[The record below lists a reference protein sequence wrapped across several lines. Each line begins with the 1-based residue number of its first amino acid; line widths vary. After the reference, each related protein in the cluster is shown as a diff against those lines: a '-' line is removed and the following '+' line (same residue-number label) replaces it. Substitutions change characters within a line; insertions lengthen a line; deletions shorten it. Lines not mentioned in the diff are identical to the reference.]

1 MSNIDQI
8 ITTEITINGATRPAS
23 GGAVYDLYNPAR
35 PTELVGHAA
44 AATREDMN
52 AAVEAAHQAFPA
64 WAALSFEKR
73 AAKLREIAAKLTA
86 DEEDVKYRSRLF
98 TREHGKIA
106 RETLLEMSRL
116 GDRFLQAA
124 AYGERMAI
132 DERMGP
138 AEIGPRF
145 DTIVTRQPRGVAALI
160 VPWNWP
166 LSILGAKLPQAL
178 VTGNTVVVKPS
189 EDSAMAPV
197 LTLQIIAQMLPPG
210 VVNIVTGDA
219 KVIGDTLSGHPLVRM
234 VNFTG
239 SVAVGRHV
247 MKVAAENITPVTLE
261 LGGNDPALIL
271 EDAELNEEVFTRMY
285 WGAFASSG
293 QICMALKRMYVHE
306 SRYDEVVDG
315 FTAACERAVIGD
327 GLLPVTTM
335 GPVNNARQLKVVTD
349 MIAEA
354 RAKGA
359 DLKECGQVPD
369 EALYYGGGYFQR
381 PALVYGADPSL
392 KMVREEQFGPCLP
405 IMKFRTDEEAIALAN
420 DSEFGLCSSVWTTDA
435 ERAMRIARRLEA
447 GYTYVNG
454 HGPMAQDGRGPFGGF
469 KQSGIGRNLG
479 YDAFWPLPNRIP
491 YLALP
496 DSCWGKNHDK
506 DRQRHHRLQRL
517 AAFFYGGECG

>member
-1 MSNIDQI
+1 MTNMDQA
-8 ITTEITINGATRPAS
+8 ITTDIFINGEGRPAT
-23 GGAVYDLYNPAR
+23 GNAVYNLYNPAR
-35 PTELVGHAA
+35 PSELVGRAA
-44 AATREDMN
+44 AASREDMN
-52 AAVEAAHQAFPA
+52 AAVEAAHAAFPS
-64 WAALSFEKR
+64 WAALGFQER
-73 AAKLREIAAKLTA
+73 ARRLREIAAALVA

-124 AYGERMAI
+124 AYGERIAV
-132 DERMGP
+132 DEELGP
-138 AEIGPRF
+138 AEVGPRF
-145 DTIVTRQPRGVAALI
+145 DTIITRQPRGVTALI

-197 LTLQIIAQMLPPG
+197 LTLQIIARLLPPG

-219 KVIGDTLSGHPLVRM
+219 KQIGDTLTGHPLVRM

-239 SVAVGRHV
+239 SVGVGRHV

-261 LGGNDPALIL
+261 LGGNDAALIL
-271 EDAELNEEVFTRMY
+271 QDAELNEEAFNKMY
-285 WGAFASSG
+285 WGAFGSSG

-315 FTAACERAVIGD
+315 FTAACEGAVVGD
-327 GLLPVTTM
+327 GLVPETTM
-335 GPVNNARQLKVVTD
+335 GPVNNPRQLKVVRD

-354 RAKGA
+354 RAQGA

-369 EALYYGGGYFQR
+369 ENLYRGGGYFQK
-381 PALVYGADPSL
+381 PALVYDADPSL

-405 IMKFRTDEEAIALAN
+405 IMKFRTEEEAVEKAN
-420 DSEFGLCSSVWTTDA
+420 DSDFGLCSSVWTTDA
-435 ERAMRIARRLEA
+435 ERAVRIARRLEA
-447 GYTYVNG
+447 GYTYLNG

-479 YDAFWPLPNRIP
+479 YDGVLAFAEPHSISAPAGFL
-491 YLALP
+491 LG
-496 DSCWGKNHDK
+496 SK
-506 DRQRHHRLQRL
+506 Q
-517 AAFFYGGECG
+517 

>member
-1 MSNIDQI
+1 MNNMDQV
-8 ITTEITINGATRPAS
+8 ITTEITVGGETRPAT

-35 PTELVGHAA
+35 PSELVGHAA
-44 AATREDMN
+44 AATRADMN
-52 AAVEAAHQAFPA
+52 AAVEAAHAAFPA
-64 WAALSFEKR
+64 WAALGFEER
-73 AAKLREIAAKLTA
+73 ARRLREIADALTA

-116 GDRFLQAA
+116 GDRFRQAA
-124 AYGERMAI
+124 GYGERMGQ
-132 DERMGP
+132 DEVMGP
-138 AEIGPRF
+138 AEIGPKF

-189 EDSAMAPV
+189 EESAMAPV
-197 LTLQIIAQMLPPG
+197 LTLQIIANMLPPG

-219 KVIGDTLSGHPLVRM
+219 KEIGDTLTGHPLVRM

-239 SVAVGRHV
+239 SVRVGRHV
-247 MKVAAENITPVTLE
+247 MKVAAENLTPVTLE
-261 LGGNDPALIL
+261 LGGNDAALML
-271 EDAELNEEVFTRMY
+271 EDVHLDDEVFQKMY
-285 WGAFASSG
+285 LAAFASSG
-293 QICMALKRMYVHE
+293 QICMAMKRLYVHE
-306 SRYDEVVDG
+306 SRYDDVVDG

-327 GLLPVTTM
+327 GLLPETTM

-359 DLKECGQVPD
+359 DLRECGQVPD
-369 EALYYGGGYFQR
+369 EDLYHGGGYFQK
-381 PALVYGADPSL
+381 PALVYDADPALS
-392 KMVREEQFGPCLP
+392 MVREEQFGPCLP
-405 IMKFRTDEEAIALAN
+405 IMKFRTEAEAIALAN
-420 DSEFGLCSSVWTTDA
+420 DSEYGLCSSVWTQDA
-435 ERAMRIARRLEA
+435 DRAVRIARQLEA
-447 GYTYVNG
+447 GYTYLNN

-479 YDAFWPLPNRIP
+479 YDGVLAFAEPHTISGPAGFLV
-491 YLALP
+491 
-496 DSCWGKNHDK
+496 
-506 DRQRHHRLQRL
+506 
-517 AAFFYGGECG
+517 